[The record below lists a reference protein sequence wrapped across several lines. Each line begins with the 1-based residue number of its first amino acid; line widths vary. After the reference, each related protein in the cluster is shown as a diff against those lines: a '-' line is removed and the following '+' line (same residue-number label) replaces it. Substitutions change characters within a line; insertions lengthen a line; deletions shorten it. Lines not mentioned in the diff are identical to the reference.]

1 MKALVLQ
8 RILYRKPNEPQKKNT
23 TWVNSILQ
31 KINVVRGEKMTKWE
45 YVSIALVKGILDAG
59 VKTQEE
65 LLNKYGLDGWELV
78 SIVALQINQSFEVV
92 AYLKRQ
98 LKNESELANNEP
110 KGNS

>member
-1 MKALVLQ
+1 M
-8 RILYRKPNEPQKKNT
+8 
-23 TWVNSILQ
+23 VNSVLE
-31 KINVVRGEKMTKWE
+31 KNNVDRGSNMTKWE
-45 YVSIALVKGILDAG
+45 YISIALVKGILDAG

-65 LLNKYGLDGWELV
+65 LLNKYGFDGWELV

-98 LKNESELANNEP
+98 LRSESKLANDEP

>member
-1 MKALVLQ
+1 VL
-8 RILYRKPNEPQKKNT
+8 EVKN
-23 TWVNSILQ
+23 
-31 KINVVRGEKMTKWE
+31 MTKWE

-59 VKTQEE
+59 VKTQED

-92 AYLKRQ
+92 AYLKR
-98 LKNESELANNEP
+98 ELRNDSVLNNNEP

>member
-1 MKALVLQ
+1 
-8 RILYRKPNEPQKKNT
+8 
-23 TWVNSILQ
+23 
-31 KINVVRGEKMTKWE
+31 MTKWE

-78 SIVALQINQSFEVV
+78 SFVALQINQSFEVV

-98 LKNESELANNEP
+98 LSSESELANSEP

>member
-1 MKALVLQ
+1 
-8 RILYRKPNEPQKKNT
+8 
-23 TWVNSILQ
+23 
-31 KINVVRGEKMTKWE
+31 MTRWE

-65 LLNKYGLDGWELV
+65 LLNKYGSDGWELV

-92 AYLKRQ
+92 AYLKR
-98 LKNESELANNEP
+98 ESRNPSIPNPQES

>member
-1 MKALVLQ
+1 
-8 RILYRKPNEPQKKNT
+8 
-23 TWVNSILQ
+23 
-31 KINVVRGEKMTKWE
+31 MTKWE
-45 YVSIALVKGILDAG
+45 YVSIALVKGIQDAG

-92 AYLKRQ
+92 AYLKRE
-98 LKNESELANNEP
+98 LRNESESANET

>member
-1 MKALVLQ
+1 
-8 RILYRKPNEPQKKNT
+8 
-23 TWVNSILQ
+23 
-31 KINVVRGEKMTKWE
+31 MTRWE

-65 LLNKYGLDGWELV
+65 LLNKYGSDGWELV

-92 AYLKRQ
+92 AYLKR
-98 LKNESELANNEP
+98 ESRNQAVPNDQQV

>member
-1 MKALVLQ
+1 MWLEVT
-8 RILYRKPNEPQKKNT
+8 N
-23 TWVNSILQ
+23 
-31 KINVVRGEKMTKWE
+31 MTKWE

-65 LLNKYGLDGWELV
+65 LLNKYGLDEWELV

-92 AYLKRQ
+92 AYLKR
-98 LKNESELANNEP
+98 ELRTDSKLQDNQE

>member
-1 MKALVLQ
+1 L
-8 RILYRKPNEPQKKNT
+8 
-23 TWVNSILQ
+23 
-31 KINVVRGEKMTKWE
+31 TKWE

-59 VKTQEE
+59 VKTQED

-92 AYLKRQ
+92 AYLKRE
-98 LKNESELANNEP
+98 LRNDSVLNINER

>member
-1 MKALVLQ
+1 
-8 RILYRKPNEPQKKNT
+8 
-23 TWVNSILQ
+23 
-31 KINVVRGEKMTKWE
+31 MTKWE
-45 YVSIALVKGILDAG
+45 YVSIALVKGLLESG
-59 VKTQEE
+59 VKTQED

-98 LKNESELANNEP
+98 LRNESELANNEP

>member
-1 MKALVLQ
+1 
-8 RILYRKPNEPQKKNT
+8 
-23 TWVNSILQ
+23 
-31 KINVVRGEKMTKWE
+31 MTKWE
-45 YVSIALVKGILDAG
+45 YVSIALVKGIQDAG

-92 AYLKRQ
+92 AYLKRE
-98 LKNESELANNEP
+98 LRNESESANNET

>member
-1 MKALVLQ
+1 
-8 RILYRKPNEPQKKNT
+8 
-23 TWVNSILQ
+23 
-31 KINVVRGEKMTKWE
+31 MTKWE
-45 YVSIALVKGILDAG
+45 YVTIALVKGILDAG

-92 AYLKRQ
+92 AYLKR
-98 LKNESELANNEP
+98 ELRNDSVLNNNQP

>member
-1 MKALVLQ
+1 
-8 RILYRKPNEPQKKNT
+8 
-23 TWVNSILQ
+23 
-31 KINVVRGEKMTKWE
+31 MTRWE

-59 VKTQEE
+59 VKTQED

-92 AYLKRQ
+92 AYLKRE
-98 LKNESELANNEP
+98 LKNQSVLNDNQP

>member
-1 MKALVLQ
+1 
-8 RILYRKPNEPQKKNT
+8 
-23 TWVNSILQ
+23 
-31 KINVVRGEKMTKWE
+31 MTKWE

-92 AYLKRQ
+92 AYLKR
-98 LKNESELANNEP
+98 ELRNDSVLNNNEL

>member
-1 MKALVLQ
+1 
-8 RILYRKPNEPQKKNT
+8 
-23 TWVNSILQ
+23 
-31 KINVVRGEKMTKWE
+31 MTKWE

-92 AYLKRQ
+92 AYLKR
-98 LKNESELANNEP
+98 ELRNDSVLNNNER

>member
-1 MKALVLQ
+1 
-8 RILYRKPNEPQKKNT
+8 
-23 TWVNSILQ
+23 
-31 KINVVRGEKMTKWE
+31 MTKWE

-92 AYLKRQ
+92 AYLKRE
-98 LKNESELANNEP
+98 LRNESALKANQP

>member
-1 MKALVLQ
+1 
-8 RILYRKPNEPQKKNT
+8 
-23 TWVNSILQ
+23 
-31 KINVVRGEKMTKWE
+31 MTKWE

-59 VKTQEE
+59 VKTQED

-92 AYLKRQ
+92 AYLKRELRNQ
-98 LKNESELANNEP
+98 SVLNEQQP